1 MFKNLQACVITKIVK
16 TSSASKSLAQKKI
29 SLITNFVKMKRM
41 EIETHKISYKMIAH
55 SQGLE
60 RQQQIWVCRLEWETK
75 SPTTQFKA
83 FTSDVLPTPSGFTLL
98 VGNY

>member
-1 MFKNLQACVITKIVK
+1 
-16 TSSASKSLAQKKI
+16 
-29 SLITNFVKMKRM
+29 M
-41 EIETHKISYKMIAH
+41 EIAACKISYKMMVH

-60 RQQQIWVCRLEWETK
+60 RQQQIWVCPLEWETK

-83 FTSDVLPTPSGFTLL
+83 FTSYVLPTPRGFTLL